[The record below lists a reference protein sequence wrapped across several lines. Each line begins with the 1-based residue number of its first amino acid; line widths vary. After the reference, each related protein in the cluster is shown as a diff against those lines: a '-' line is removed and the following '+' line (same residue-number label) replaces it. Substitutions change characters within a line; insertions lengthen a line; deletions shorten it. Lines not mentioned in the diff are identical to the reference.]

1 MSALGHTSGIQA
13 GSQRR
18 GLERARL
25 AAAMGKWQ
33 TAVLLLRERLHEA
46 ATDAEFLGLYGWC
59 LARAGGDLEAARDA
73 CRRAL
78 DMQPYVAHQHARLGD
93 VYRAAGLRRRAA
105 DCFHAALSLDPAQTL
120 AHDGLAA
127 LAAPPR
133 WRAWLQRATH
143 SRHESLPA

>member
-1 MSALGHTSGIQA
+1 MSARERASGIQA

-33 TAVLLLRERLHEA
+33 TAVLLLRERLHDA
-46 ATDAEFLGLYGWC
+46 AGDAEFLGLYGWC
-59 LARAGGDLEAARDA
+59 LARAGGDLAAARDA
-73 CRRAL
+73 CRQAV

-93 VYRAAGLRRRAA
+93 VYRTAGLRRPAR
-105 DCFHAALSLDPAQTL
+105 DCFHAALSLDPSQAL

-133 WRAWLQRATH
+133 WRTWLQRALRP
-143 SRHESLPA
+143 RHESLPA